1 MRRELMISVS
11 KTLPGSR
18 ELLNRTAFLA
28 AICLFFSTLE
38 YLFPRP
44 VPFFRIGLA
53 NLPILLSM
61 KILPFPYLLLLALL
75 KVIGQGLINGTLASY
90 VVLFSFS
97 GTFLSLMAM
106 YSARKIQGVSYI
118 GLSIIGA
125 FFSNAAQVSL
135 SILFI
140 FGSNARF
147 IIPYFFTLGLLSGT
161 VMGVFA
167 NWFSSHSEWYKA
179 LLNNQVFTPK
189 NNKIF
194 EGKKSK
200 KRSVDYIATFLH
212 PKWRFFLG
220 LLLFIP
226 LFFQEVLLL
235 KMLHVL
241 ALGIL
246 CKLSG
251 KRISYFYFF
260 NLIFWITFFN
270 ILSPFGLVILDLKI
284 ITITYGALEMGLEK
298 ALLLI
303 GLVFTSLFSVSPGL
317 QLPGRL
323 GGVLAKMFYFYEE
336 LYSGK
341 GKIRRLSFINDV
353 DRLLGETQISG
364 EQFNLN
370 KPKNIQRK
378 PDDVKS
384 RNKKNF
390 SKRGRNVLFTSVVI
404 LFFYALLLLGIILS
418 TG

>member
-1 MRRELMISVS
+1 MISVS
-11 KTLPGSR
+11 KSLPDSR
-18 ELLNRTAFLA
+18 ELLNITAFFA

-61 KILPFPYLLLLALL
+61 EILPLPYLILLALL

-90 VVLFSFS
+90 VVLFSLS
-97 GTFLSLMAM
+97 GTFLSLFAM
-106 YSARKIQGVSYI
+106 YAARKIPGLSYI

-125 FFSNAAQVSL
+125 LFSNAAQVSL
-135 SILFI
+135 SILI
-140 FGSNARF
+140 VFGSNARY

-167 NWFSSHSEWYKA
+167 NWFSSHSQWYKA
-179 LLNNQVFTPK
+179 LLNNQVFKPEKDINFESK
-189 NNKIF
+189 NTNRN
-194 EGKKSK
+194 SK
-200 KRSVDYIATFLH
+200 DYIAAIIH

-235 KMLHVL
+235 KILHVFV
-241 ALGIL
+241 LGIL
-246 CKLSG
+246 CKFSG

-260 NLIFWITFFN
+260 NLVFWITLFN

-298 ALLLI
+298 AFLLI
-303 GLVFTSLFSVSPGL
+303 GLVFTSLFSVTPGL

-323 GGVLAKMFYFYEE
+323 GAVLAKMFYFYEE
-336 LYSGK
+336 LYRAK
-341 GKIRRLSFINDV
+341 GKVRRLSFINDV
-353 DRLLGETQISG
+353 DRLLGETQDSGGKFKLINQKKIS
-364 EQFNLN
+364 
-370 KPKNIQRK
+370 
-378 PDDVKS
+378 
-384 RNKKNF
+384 NKKEF
-390 SKRGRNVLFTSVVI
+390 RIKVRTILFTSIVLI
-404 LFFYALLLLGIILS
+404 FFYGLLIPGMIFS